1 MNPDELPNNSMMLL
15 VQMNDDGEMSILS
28 GSNLDEDNDEKTIE
42 FLNDVMTGLFLSFDN
57 MINLFAYIG
66 HMARTSEELYDEL
79 QGQGAHFEPDEEL
92 LKAIRDSKIIPFD
105 KKKLN

>member
-1 MNPDELPNNSMMLL
+1 
-15 VQMNDDGEMSILS
+15 
-28 GSNLDEDNDEKTIE
+28 
-42 FLNDVMTGLFLSFDN
+42 

-92 LKAIRDSKIIPFD
+92 LKAIRDSKVIPFD